1 MTGQDPGPGPRNTT
15 EERHVSEATIRLDDH
30 DEHDDVEEAGNADA
44 LLAELWKGYVADRDP
59 ALRDRLI
66 LDYAPLVKYVA
77 GRGWQRPAR
86 ARRAGRPHL
95 LRDLRVDRRDHPVR
109 AHP

>member
-1 MTGQDPGPGPRNTT
+1 MTGQDHGAGPRNTT

-30 DEHDDVEEAGNADA
+30 DEYDDVEQAGNADT

-66 LDYAPLVKYVA
+66 LHYAPPGQVRRRP
-77 GRGWQRPAR
+77 GGQRPAR

>member
-1 MTGQDPGPGPRNTT
+1 MTGQDHGAGPRNTI

-30 DEHDDVEEAGNADA
+30 DNHDEYDDVEEAGNADA

-66 LDYAPLVKYVA
+66 LHYAPWSSTSPA
-77 GRGWQRPAR
+77 GWAAACPRTSSRPTSSPT
-86 ARRAGRPHL
+86 GP
-95 LRDLRVDRRDHPVR
+95 
-109 AHP
+109 